1 MKEAK
6 IYTPI
11 NPKEFCEAIG
21 LEYREG
27 QKLLIKF
34 KQHGYSLQIGRN
46 TYFGIPT
53 PVVEKSGKYR
63 KVIQK
68 KRNRIT

>member
-1 MKEAK
+1 MSR
-6 IYTPI
+6 IYEPKDY
-11 NPKEFCEAIG
+11 KEFCEATGI
-21 LEYREG
+21 EYREG

-53 PVVEKSGKYR
+53 PIVEKSGKYR
-63 KVIQK
+63 KVILK
-68 KRNRIT
+68 NKRERVK